1 MKLLGFLL
9 LALAAGLGGWFGFG
23 TPLGAVIFAIDP
35 PFLNTLQ
42 AGVQR
47 RLSPD
52 LWDLVFLPVLEW
64 PSWVLPAALG
74 LLLLLLAR
82 GRRKHRFR

>member
-1 MKLLGFLL
+1 MKFLGVILL
-9 LALAAGLGGWFGFG
+9 LFAVGLAALYGVA
-23 TPLGAVIFAIDP
+23 TPLGAVIFSIDP

-52 LWDLVFLPVLEW
+52 LWNHVFLPVLEW
-64 PSWVLPAALG
+64 PSWVIPGALG
-74 LLLLLLAR
+74 LLLLLL
-82 GRRKHRFR
+82 GLRRRRRA